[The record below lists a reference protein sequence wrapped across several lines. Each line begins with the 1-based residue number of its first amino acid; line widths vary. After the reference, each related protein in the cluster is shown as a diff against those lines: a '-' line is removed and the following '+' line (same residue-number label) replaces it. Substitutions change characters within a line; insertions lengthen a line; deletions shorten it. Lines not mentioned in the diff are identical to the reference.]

1 MGMSE
6 SIIHPVILCGGSGTR
21 LWPLSRATYPKQFLR
36 LYGNHTMV
44 QETVRRFVKKEFYE
58 PLLIC
63 NESHRFILAEQL
75 RQIGLESNRL
85 ILEPVGRNTAPAA
98 AIAALMLT
106 QVEDDPLMLLTPAD
120 HVIVDNDRFLKAIL
134 SGAPLARRGFS
145 MTFGVVPDAP
155 KTGYGYIKQGTSI
168 DDGYAYEVSEFVEK
182 PDKHLAQS
190 YVDKGNYFWNSG
202 IFLFSCKTYISELER
217 LRPDI
222 LDACKSSL
230 EAAKEE
236 NDFLRLPVQTFSEIK
251 GSSIDYAVMEQCEKA
266 AVIPIDV
273 GWSDIGSWDA
283 LWEISNK
290 DHDGNTTEGNVVQ
303 KGSINSYIRSDGPLV
318 VAQNLQEMS
327 VIASKDAIFI
337 SPRAKSEKFSELID
351 VLSKQKYLELTQHTR
366 TLRPWGS
373 FEELKLGENFKVKL
387 LEIKPGASISLQ
399 FHRHRS
405 EHWVVVGGRARIT
418 RDTEIIDL
426 DPNESTYVAEG
437 VRHRLEN
444 PGTKILHVVEVQS
457 GTYLGEDDIV
467 RLEDRYGRI

>member
-303 KGSINSYIRSDGPLV
+303 KGSIIY
-318 VAQNLQEMS
+318 
-327 VIASKDAIFI
+327 
-337 SPRAKSEKFSELID
+337 
-351 VLSKQKYLELTQHTR
+351 
-366 TLRPWGS
+366 
-373 FEELKLGENFKVKL
+373 
-387 LEIKPGASISLQ
+387 
-399 FHRHRS
+399 
-405 EHWVVVGGRARIT
+405 
-418 RDTEIIDL
+418 
-426 DPNESTYVAEG
+426 
-437 VRHRLEN
+437 
-444 PGTKILHVVEVQS
+444 
-457 GTYLGEDDIV
+457 
-467 RLEDRYGRI
+467 